1 MTAGGDF
8 IPTEGRELEGPVY
21 PKVFGIS
28 LTPTVGGIALAIAG
42 AVGAY
47 LLWANLVQPTL
58 DRNQQLQA
66 DIAAKEQQ
74 LSSLG
79 DAQQQIAQARER
91 LRSAQQLQA
100 DVLGLFATPESLDT
114 LLLDVN
120 ERVQSVN
127 AGIQDPARRAQL
139 SRFDFVPDASGP
151 VTDGSLGAAVN
162 NKLERRVYD
171 VEIIGSFPQTQSIIR
186 NIERL
191 QPLLVVDNFTSNL
204 DASTQRIVLNPQGQI
219 VPTGQPETRVTT
231 SFRLEALV
239 PINSADATGT
249 AAAPAASPAA
259 Q

>member
-1 MTAGGDF
+1 MTVGGDF
-8 IPTEGRELEGPVY
+8 IPTEGRDLEGPSY
-21 PKVFGIS
+21 PKVFGIR
-28 LTPTVGGIALAIAG
+28 LTPTVGGIALAVAG

-58 DRNQQLQA
+58 DRNQQLQT
-66 DIAAKEQQ
+66 DIQSKQQ
-74 LSSLG
+74 ELANLG

-100 DVLGLFATPESLDT
+100 DVLGLFATEESLDT

-127 AGIQDPARRAQL
+127 AGIQDPDRRARL
-139 SRFDFVPDASGP
+139 SRFNFLPDASGP

-162 NKLERRVYD
+162 NQLERRVYD
-171 VEIIGSFPQTQSIIR
+171 VQVLGSFPQTQSVIR

-191 QPLLVVDNFTSNL
+191 QPLLVVDNFRSEL
-204 DASTQRIVLNPQGQI
+204 DRSTQRIVLSPQGQI
-219 VPTGQPETRVTT
+219 VPAGQPETRVETG
-231 SFRLEALV
+231 FRLEALV
-239 PINSADATGT
+239 PVNPPG
-249 AAAPAASPAA
+249 AARTAPAAASPPA

>member
-1 MTAGGDF
+1 MTVGGDF
-8 IPTEGRELEGPVY
+8 IPTEREVEGPSY

-66 DIAAKEQQ
+66 DIATKQEELAN
-74 LSSLG
+74 LG

-100 DVLGLFATPESLDT
+100 DVLGLFATEESLDT

-127 AGIQDPARRAQL
+127 AGIQDPARRARL
-139 SRFDFVPDASGP
+139 SRFDFVPDASGS

-162 NKLERRVYD
+162 NQLERRVYD
-171 VEIIGSFPQTQSIIR
+171 VEILGSFPQTQSIIR

-191 QPLLVVDNFTSNL
+191 QPLLVVDNFKSEL
-204 DASTQRIVLNPQGQI
+204 DRSTQRIVLSPQGQI

-231 SFRLEALV
+231 GFRLEALI
-239 PINSADATGT
+239 PTNPPEAG
-249 AAAPAASPAA
+249 AAPAATSPPA